1 MVDDAESGRRLPSL
15 APVSAKLMCPLY
27 VVTRPA
33 WWAGPFARSD
43 GTRTS
48 VISELFRTKVDNG
61 LIGNFTFDENGDIS
75 ESPIT
80 ILRAE
85 RAGGANTILSFEGAR
100 IVSVERPRASLV
112 R

>member
-1 MVDDAESGRRLPSL
+1 MAAPASTRIEPSTVYAAQAAEILLDAI
-15 APVSAKLMCPLY
+15 
-27 VVTRPA
+27 
-33 WWAGPFARSD
+33 ARSD

-85 RAGGANTILSFEGAR
+85 REGGANTILSFEGAR